1 MRDANVLTDSVSAT
15 HLVRSSLQEEY
26 LRSLNHLFIDIARIK
41 YEPGYEGRRGGYC
54 DLHVASLDPET
65 PTAPRKLVAV
75 KKLLLGTRTSEP
87 IRLAFRLARE
97 LKVWAGLRHP
107 HILPLTGFYLGND
120 YKTALLISEY
130 MVYGDLKDY
139 IAKMKPSREERL
151 LLVRDLTHG
160 LVYLHTQNPPVRHGD
175 LKPGNVLVNSQC
187 RALLADFGLSKALD
201 AGPTGFTTGNDAR
214 CTVRYSSPELLLQ
227 GTAGQSLRD
236 DIWSWGC
243 LVLEALT
250 DKMPFADIETE
261 PQLIFAIVQGRSPCD
276 VNHLSLHAPQL
287 RDLLLKCWSSQPN
300 QRPAA
305 VGCLHVVDPSLPKLD
320 VDADSSTT
328 LGMSGLGLTNDG
340 WPNEARNNNNTG
352 TSQAGAGHRP
362 YQRTNFALE
371 TNPFSQSDS
380 SLPLP
385 TANSNY
391 CTTVQAAR
399 SCINLSGLGLA
410 NDGGLPDPRNK
421 GDTGT
426 GQDGAASAAWAVP
439 GPRLYHPLPPYK
451 RTSFSGETNLF
462 EFSFYQSGL
471 SRARP
476 MVNFKNS
483 TVGPSVNENSNAT
496 TGKEVSNRF
505 RNPADA
511 GASAREQKASLKAT
525 LPPRFIEQPTSEGG
539 ETTAP
544 AQAARPDNKRAR
556 PSSNS
561 STASATS
568 SALPTRRRR
577 VMSARNDPGEQDWN
591 QPMGGT

>member
-1 MRDANVLTDSVSAT
+1 MSSNFSLNHSA
-15 HLVRSSLQEEY
+15 LEEY

-151 LLVRDLTHG
+151 LL
-160 LVYLHTQNPPVRHGD
+160 
-175 LKPGNVLVNSQC
+175 
-187 RALLADFGLSKALD
+187 
-201 AGPTGFTTGNDAR
+201 
-214 CTVRYSSPELLLQ
+214 
-227 GTAGQSLRD
+227 
-236 DIWSWGC
+236 
-243 LVLEALT
+243 ALT